1 MLGEYKVGRCTRH
14 CHQQQRPL
22 RDGEWYYSVVVESG
36 DQYERRDYSAES
48 WTSPPENAVGWWKN
62 RMPQTN
68 EKKLVLAP
76 PEVLVDLLR
85 GMDGV
90 QTKAKSRY
98 LLSLMLLRKK
108 ILRAGNPPVE
118 TVEGIEQ
125 MRFEVT
131 STGDRINVPV
141 CTISRNESN
150 TLKDELNELL
160 YCEAEPVD
168 FDAEEPDM
176 EGSA

>member
-1 MLGEYKVGRCTRH
+1 
-14 CHQQQRPL
+14 
-22 RDGEWYYSVVVESG
+22 
-36 DQYERRDYSAES
+36 
-48 WTSPPENAVGWWKN
+48 
-62 RMPQTN
+62 MPQTN